1 MDKKLYNLE
10 EGNMNIVDRMYFTG
24 FGYLKYIESESVKI
38 GKGKPWH
45 YVCREEGIDDNTYD
59 IVQCDGDTQFYYT
72 II

>member
-1 MDKKLYNLE
+1 MKRV
-10 EGNMNIVDRMYFTG
+10 IDRMYFTG
-24 FGYLKYIESESVKI
+24 FGYIKYIEPESVRI

-45 YVCREEGIDDNTYD
+45 YVCREEGMDNKVYD